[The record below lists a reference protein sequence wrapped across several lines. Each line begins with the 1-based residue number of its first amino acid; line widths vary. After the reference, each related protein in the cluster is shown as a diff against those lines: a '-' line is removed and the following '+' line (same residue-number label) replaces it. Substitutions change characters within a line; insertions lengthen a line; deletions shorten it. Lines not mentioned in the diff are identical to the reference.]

1 MPMGLF
7 GHLSN
12 CSVAFAIY
20 IHVHFY
26 YRANEIIFIF
36 PGLFNLKTLINS
48 KKKNCINC
56 IDINEQIFIKK
67 IGRNHTIPP
76 CKIIT
81 AYALKYTF
89 WKHFSPLLLCTGT

>member
-67 IGRNHTIPP
+67 
-76 CKIIT
+76 KLVEIT
-81 AYALKYTF
+81 QSHLVK
-89 WKHFSPLLLCTGT
+89 LLQPMP